1 VIKQSQ
7 SQGKTKQIS
16 TFREIRSMLGL
27 LLFGSAL
34 FLAGARLCYN
44 WAEEIPSMDPGGLWC
59 NICKKVTYES
69 DRKLLEDPEGDYWA
83 CAACETANLHTR
95 SGAIRTMWLMIGL
108 AVVLQVTG
116 IVFYFFVAWINS
128 QPNVTEDRE

>member
-1 VIKQSQ
+1 MIKQSQ

-83 CAACETANLHTR
+83 CAACETASFHTR
-95 SGAIRTMWLMIGL
+95 SSAIGAMWFMIGL
-108 AVVLQVTG
+108 AVVLQVVG
-116 IVFYFFVAWINS
+116 IVFYFFVAWVNS
-128 QPNVTEDRE
+128 QPNLERAG